1 MPMAIL
7 LRYDQRRNRVRVQ
20 VDDTPP
26 QWHQNPSHP
35 ILDGFT
41 IRRTGDTPTKVRL
54 ILHLQQY
61 PEQFRVL
68 PELGMAFLGDSARPP
83 CKHGS
88 FFSGNILGIKE
99 ESRAGL
105 IQALWAYIKTQNLQ
119 DKFDRKRIHADA
131 MLRPVCDIDLSNVKR
146 LPIHCRYLATT

>member
-1 MPMAIL
+1 MPL
-7 LRYDQRRNRVRVQ
+7 FS
-20 VDDTPP
+20 PSS
-26 QWHQNPSHP
+26 QWHQSPSNP

-68 PELGMAFLGDSARPP
+68 PELGGIYTSV
-83 CKHGS
+83 
-88 FFSGNILGIKE
+88 FFEQLLNFFIFVGNILGIKE

-105 IQALWAYIKTQNLQ
+105 IQALWAYIKTHNLQ
-119 DKFDRKRIHADA
+119 DKVDRKRIHADA
-131 MLRPVCDIDLSNVKR
+131 MLRPVRVNRPGQWHTHANPAVDIWRRHDPIQR
-146 LPIHCRYLATT
+146 LARAG